1 MAREHKFRVY
11 DTEAD
16 AICEVITLNRSTGS
30 DWHEA
35 TVYLDGKYY
44 VRPMSK
50 LKLMQY
56 TDIRDLWED
65 DVIEFRTFDGKGYI
79 GVVKW
84 GEFCYEVE
92 TTDDFAPVLY
102 LLDDVID
109 FNSIVK
115 KGDKWTTPELLND

>member
-1 MAREHKFRVY
+1 MAREHRGIRLDNGEWAV
-11 DTEAD
+11 
-16 AICEVITLNRSTGS
+16 GS
-30 DWHEA
+30 YIDFGERCGKSQHQISFPGEKRQEYYNVKPE
-35 TVYLDGKYY
+35 TVGEFT
-44 VRPMSK
+44 MI
-50 LKLMQY
+50 M
-56 TDIRDLWED
+56 DLWED
-65 DVIEFRTFDGKGYI
+65 DVIEFRTFDGMGYI

-92 TTDDFAPVLY
+92 TTDDSAPVLY